1 MSEAPDQDRL
11 HSDEIDETPFL
22 SATDEAHRALGRFNL
37 AIIGATG
44 VGKSS
49 LVNAVFGRDLARVGR
64 GLPVTRGAHYYN
76 DDVLGI
82 WDLEGFEIGTDRT
95 PADSLRDNLKHISAR
110 PAVEQISVVWYC
122 VSSTA
127 DRLTEREIEMI
138 AALGAAGLPVILVL
152 TKVDWAKNVLTGS
165 RTAPQNVVE
174 FAAWLAS
181 PVDHHD
187 NPLTIPVRDIV
198 LTSTQTKDGKGSG
211 HGLGELVTSTL
222 ALSPNGEKD
231 AFRVAQRLNLP
242 WKREVAR
249 PYIAAAAASAAAAA
263 AIPIPVADA
272 VALAPIQMAM
282 MGKIAVVYDLEVK
295 TMLSA
300 SALAQI
306 GAQITGQAMARSLLK
321 FIPGAGS
328 VIGASVAFALTAAM
342 GEGWLRLCEKVH
354 IGEIDA
360 DQIEEQWRAY
370 VPSVLDVVQQLI
382 RARN

>member
-1 MSEAPDQDRL
+1 MSEESELEGPQIA
-11 HSDEIDETPFL
+11 EIDETAFV

-37 AIIGATG
+37 AIIGGTG

-49 LVNAVFGRDLARVGR
+49 LVNAVFGRDLAQVGR
-64 GLPVTRGAHYYN
+64 GLPVTRGAHYYH

-82 WDLEGFEIGTDRT
+82 WDLEGFEIGADRS
-95 PADSLRDNLKHISAR
+95 PSESLKGNLQRIAAR

-122 VSSTA
+122 VASTA
-127 DRLTEREIEMI
+127 DRLTEHEIEMI
-138 AALGAAGLPVILVL
+138 SALGAAGLPVILVL
-152 TKVDWAKNVLTGS
+152 TKVDWAKNVLTGA
-165 RTAPQNVVE
+165 RTAPQGVVE

-181 PVDHHD
+181 PVGHD
-187 NPLTIPVRDIV
+187 GEPLTIPVRDIV
-198 LTSTQTKDGKGSG
+198 LTSAQSKDGKGAG
-211 HGLGELVTSTL
+211 HGLGDLVASTL
-222 ALSPNGEKD
+222 TLAPSSEKD

-306 GAQITGQAMARSLLK
+306 GAQVTGQAMARSLLK

-328 VIGASVAFALTAAM
+328 AIGASVAFALTAAM

-354 IGEIDA
+354 MGEIDA
-360 DQIEEQWRAY
+360 DRIEEQWRAY
-370 VPSVLDVVQQLI
+370 VPSALDVVQQLI